1 VRAPCGILDLRR
13 PPAGSFVDSKIIA
26 QMLECREGLITGP
39 GSRGGKN
46 SQLKEEKLVMV
57 KIVGCLALL
66 SLALGM
72 TEGLAVA
79 QSNVNANPRLAP
91 SGRYR
96 VVRDHTQIVF
106 SIMHLGLSPYFGRFA
121 GATGTLNF
129 NALDP
134 GRSNVAI
141 EIDPKTA
148 STLTDLLSRQLC
160 GEDLFNCAKFPKLGF
175 KSTAITKTSEN
186 TGDIVGNLTL
196 AGVTKPVTLH
206 ATFHGGMQ
214 GPLGQ
219 DNYQLGFSA
228 ETTLKRSDFGL
239 TKMIWTPTVSDEVK
253 LMIAAEFEQDK
264 S

>member
-1 VRAPCGILDLRR
+1 MRERNAIMLKAVR
-13 PPAGSFVDSKIIA
+13 
-26 QMLECREGLITGP
+26 
-39 GSRGGKN
+39 
-46 SQLKEEKLVMV
+46 
-57 KIVGCLALL
+57 CLALP
-66 SLALGM
+66 
-72 TEGLAVA
+72 LAVGITDNAALA
-79 QSNVNANPRLAP
+79 QSNVNTNPRLAP

-129 NALDP
+129 NPLDP
-134 GRSNVAI
+134 GRSSVTV

-160 GEDLFNCAKFPKLGF
+160 GEDVLNCTKFPRLAF
-175 KSTAITKTSEN
+175 KSTEIKKTGDA
-186 TGDIVGNLTL
+186 TGDIVGTLTIT
-196 AGVTKPVTLH
+196 GVTKPVTLH

-228 ETTLKRSDFGL
+228 DTAIKRSDFGL
-239 TKMIWTPTVSDEVK
+239 TKMIWAPTVSDEIK